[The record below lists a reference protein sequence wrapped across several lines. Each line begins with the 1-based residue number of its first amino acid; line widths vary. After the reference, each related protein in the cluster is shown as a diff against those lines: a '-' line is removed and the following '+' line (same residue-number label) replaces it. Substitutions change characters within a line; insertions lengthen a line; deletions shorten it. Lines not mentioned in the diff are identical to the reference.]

1 MAGVL
6 AFSVSQRTNELGI
19 RLALGAE
26 RGAILRMI
34 LREGATMALVGL
46 VIGGLA
52 AIPLSRLL
60 GGLLFGVEPVDPLT
74 IGLSAVLLVA
84 VALIAAWIPART
96 ATSVDPITA
105 LRGD

>member
-1 MAGVL
+1 
-6 AFSVSQRTNELGI
+6 
-19 RLALGAE
+19 
-26 RGAILRMI
+26 
-34 LREGATMALVGL
+34 MALVGL

-74 IGLSAVLLVA
+74 IGLAAVLLVA

-96 ATSVDPITA
+96 ATSVNPITA